1 MFRKHSSIRFTLPME
16 TLQAFG
22 VETESVVSAP
32 MASTA
37 RGVTRVLL
45 LADAPVLRRGLVSM
59 INETAGMQ
67 SVGTP
72 GELRR
77 ALTLVESA
85 RPHAVVVQLRS
96 RAAASV
102 VDEAPPAG
110 GRGYLMINTSPRLL
124 GWAILAARA
133 GRTVVDPQIRRVEP
147 SDLSVSKPFTSWIP
161 LTRRESDVLDE
172 LLQGQSNRQIGR
184 NLFISEATVE
194 SHVKAILR
202 KLGARDRAHA
212 VSLVLSNRQPGCTCG
227 HGLNASH
234 PAPQLDDAELGT
246 ADI

>member
-1 MFRKHSSIRFTLPME
+1 M
-16 TLQAFG
+16 
-22 VETESVVSAP
+22 SAP
-32 MASTA
+32 MASNA

-85 RPHAVVVQLRS
+85 RPDAVVVELGS
-96 RAAASV
+96 GRAATLNACRDLRRRFPRVAIVALATSEDPAIV
-102 VDEAPPAG
+102 NEAIAAG
-110 GRGYLMINTSPRLL
+110 VRSYLMINTSPTLL

-147 SDLSVSKPFTSWIP
+147 SAVPVAKPFTPEVP
-161 LTRRESDVLDE
+161 LTRREQDVLDE

-184 NLFISEATVE
+184 NLFISEDTVK

-227 HGLNASH
+227 HNHS
-234 PAPQLDDAELGT
+234 QAELPSTDPVDVET
-246 ADI
+246 AEI

>member
-1 MFRKHSSIRFTLPME
+1 M
-16 TLQAFG
+16 
-22 VETESVVSAP
+22 SAP

-77 ALTLVESA
+77 ALTLVETA
-85 RPHAVVVQLRS
+85 RPDAVVVELGS
-96 RAAASV
+96 GRAATLNACRDLRRRFPRVAIVALATSEDPAV
-102 VDEAPPAG
+102 VNEALAAG
-110 GRGYLMINTSPRLL
+110 IRGYLMINTSPTLL

-147 SDLSVSKPFTSWIP
+147 SADAGRQAVHARGAADPARAGRAGRAAP
-161 LTRRESDVLDE
+161 GPVEPADRPQPVHQRGHRQVPR
-172 LLQGQSNRQIGR
+172 QGHPAQAGCPRP
-184 NLFISEATVE
+184 
-194 SHVKAILR
+194 
-202 KLGARDRAHA
+202 GARGLAGA
-212 VSLVLSNRQPGCTCG
+212 VLAQPAAAPAARTACPSAEIP
-227 HGLNASH
+227 AS
-234 PAPQLDDAELGT
+234 AEV
-246 ADI
+246 

>member
-1 MFRKHSSIRFTLPME
+1 
-16 TLQAFG
+16 
-22 VETESVVSAP
+22 

-85 RPHAVVVQLRS
+85 RPDAVVVELGS
-96 RAAASV
+96 GRAATLNACRDLRRRFPRVAIVALATSDDPAV
-102 VDEAPPAG
+102 VNEALAAG
-110 GRGYLMINTSPRLL
+110 VRGYLMINTSPTLL

-147 SDLSVSKPFTSWIP
+147 SATPVAKPFTPEVP
-161 LTRRESDVLDE
+161 LTRREQDVLDE

-184 NLFISEATVE
+184 NLFISEDTVK

-212 VSLVLSNRQPGCTCG
+212 VSLVLSSRNPGCTCG
-227 HGLNASH
+227 AHGVSA
-234 PAPQLDDAELGT
+234 
-246 ADI
+246 ADVPDSVDV